1 MPNGVNSHVV
11 QTSGMTKRSAALPI
25 GRTAKI
31 AYEIDALRADCCKAA
46 HALTRHEEFDD
57 ADLEECARLDEALAQ
72 AHRLLKI
79 TVRNIIMARLNRR
92 SRIR

>member
-1 MPNGVNSHVV
+1 MKSRVV
-11 QTSGMTKRSAALPI
+11 QTLRMTKRSAALPI

-46 HALTRHEEFDD
+46 HALTRQEEFDD

-72 AHRLLKI
+72 ANRLLKS
-79 TVRNIIMARLNRR
+79 TVRTVIMARLSRR